1 LVGITHLRSR
11 HHQQQQQQQEQQQQ
25 QQQRRQQQKQQ
36 EQQLTCAPLPA
47 KTRSLSQRSPVPAC
61 TVSNQAAAPRRT
73 RLVVELLV
81 NLCFLHATVTPLN
94 ARATQPEG
102 AKHTP

>member
-11 HHQQQQQQQEQQQQ
+11 HHQQQQEQQQQEQQQQ
-25 QQQRRQQQKQQ
+25 EQQQQ
-36 EQQLTCAPLPA
+36 EQQQQEQLTCAPLPA
-47 KTRSLSQRSPVPAC
+47 KTRSLSQRSPVPAR
-61 TVSNQAAAPRRT
+61 TVSNQAAAPRCT

-94 ARATQPEG
+94 ACATQPER